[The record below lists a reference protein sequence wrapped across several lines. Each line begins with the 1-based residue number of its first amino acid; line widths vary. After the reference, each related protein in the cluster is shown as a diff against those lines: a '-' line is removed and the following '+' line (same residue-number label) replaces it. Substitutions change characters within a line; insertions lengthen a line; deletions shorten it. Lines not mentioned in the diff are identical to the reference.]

1 MVFNVTPFFRS
12 PFTDLT
18 QVVLNA
24 QHYDKC
30 GEFEMQ
36 MMECMEAYGAVQG
49 KTKCADLTADFKE
62 CYLQTKQRNRSVE
75 MRSERD
81 RQYRAGERKEH
92 YQQPGPRVDSY

>member
-18 QVVLNA
+18 QVIVNA

-49 KTKCADLTADFKE
+49 KVKCKDLLDDFQE
-62 CYLQTKQRNRSVE
+62 CYLQNKQRNRSLE
-75 MRSERD
+75 MRMERH
-81 RQYRAGERKEH
+81 RQWFAGERKEH